1 VRHATPADLEGVAEL
16 LGELRAVPGLVERK
30 PGTFYW
36 RSRAFFHFHH
46 DPSGMYVDARLD
58 GGDFERQR
66 VTTVREQTRFLGQVR
81 RAVRRETGSPG
92 S

>member
-1 VRHATPADLEGVAEL
+1 
-16 LGELRAVPGLVERK
+16 VERK

-46 DPSGMYVDARLD
+46 DPSGMFVDARLD

-66 VTTVREQTRFLGQVR
+66 VTTAREQTRFLGQVR
-81 RAVRRETGSPG
+81 RAVRGATISGSPG